1 MKKDTLQWQ
10 IFDFIRTFVISLIAV
25 FLITQFIIKPIRVDG
40 NSMYPTL
47 NNNEL
52 GIASVFKTY
61 NQDIKRFD
69 IVIIKLESKE
79 YLIKRVIG
87 MPNEVIEYKDNI
99 LYINNEAVSEE
110 FLDEEYKSQYP
121 IFTEDFGPVQ
131 LSDDEYFCLGD
142 NRINSKDSRY
152 YGAFDAKQIKGVVNL
167 MLWPFEVIKN
177 EY

>member
-1 MKKDTLQWQ
+1 MKA
-10 IFDFIRTFVISLIAV
+10 RTISDEDLRSAITIQKKTRTGEYICDCPFCHKSLHLYINIKTQV
-25 FLITQFIIKPIRVDG
+25 FQCKKCWTEG
-40 NSMYPTL
+40 
-47 NNNEL
+47 
-52 GIASVFKTY
+52 SVYKLLKQLDKTY
-61 NQDIKRFD
+61 LMGDK
-69 IVIIKLESKE
+69 S
-79 YLIKRVIG
+79 
-87 MPNEVIEYKDNI
+87 IEYKDNI

-110 FLDEEYKSQYP
+110 FLNEEYKSQYP

>member
-110 FLDEEYKSQYP
+110 FLNEE
-121 IFTEDFGPVQ
+121 
-131 LSDDEYFCLGD
+131 
-142 NRINSKDSRY
+142 
-152 YGAFDAKQIKGVVNL
+152 
-167 MLWPFEVIKN
+167 
-177 EY
+177 